1 MLYRQGQNDEAL
13 IQLERAYEQFRDPEV
28 ASHIVE
34 VLWAL
39 DRRDD
44 ATTIL
49 ENAELLFP
57 DNELLQSVRERFVP
71 DTP

>member
-1 MLYRQGQNDEAL
+1 MH
-13 IQLERAYEQFRDPEV
+13 LERAYEDFRDPEV
-28 ASHIVE
+28 ASHLVD

-44 ATTIL
+44 ARTTL

-57 DNELLQSVRERFVP
+57 DNELLKSARERLFP
-71 DTP
+71 ETP